1 MAYVFKQGRRTALA
15 DRRQSCA
22 RESAAEA
29 LPSCRAEDSEV
40 KVVLTNDTR
49 RPFCCALTGSND
61 LARRDVCF
69 WHSATLIAAAY
80 VRYWG

>member
-29 LPSCRAEDSEV
+29 FPSCRAEDSEV
-40 KVVLTNDTR
+40 KVVLTNDTPPSVLLR
-49 RPFCCALTGSND
+49 VDR
-61 LARRDVCF
+61 V
-69 WHSATLIAAAY
+69 IE
-80 VRYWG
+80 